1 MITAFLAMK
10 PMGKARPRFGKGRA
24 FMPPKYMKWKREF
37 ITRLRLA
44 TGPQDPLVGTF
55 ALSIIVTRKSGK
67 MKSDLDNVAGSIL
80 DALQDGSFIVND
92 RDCRSLN
99 ISMTKSKQ
107 EGITVALESIK

>member
-37 ITRLRLA
+37 ITLMRLA

-55 ALSIIVTRKSGK
+55 ALAVTITRKSGK

-80 DALQDGSFIVND
+80 DALQDGRFVIND
-92 RDCRSLN
+92 RDCRSL
-99 ISMTKSKQ
+99 IVSLRGGEQ
-107 EGITVALESIK
+107 EGIMIGLESIK

>member
-1 MITAFLAMK
+1 VITAFLAMK

-55 ALSIIVTRKSGK
+55 ALAVTITRKSGK

-99 ISMTKSKQ
+99 ISMAKSKQ
-107 EGITVALESIK
+107 EGIAIALESIP